1 MFETS
6 IDDEVLPATRPSTTP
21 CVSDLLIFTGR
32 PKATSVR
39 TSVVK
44 ASIRSDVPSLV
55 KLEPALVVALLKA
68 LLTLL
73 TIAASATPPV
83 ATVTAAAT

>member
-6 IDDEVLPATRPSTTP
+6 TADEVLPATRPSTTP
-21 CVSDLLIFTGR
+21 CVSDLLIFTGL

-44 ASIRSDVPSLV
+44 ASIRSVVPSLV

-73 TIAASATPPV
+73 TKAASATPPV